1 MKRQKNY
8 PMSKNHFLISLFRN
22 MSKKSQKSKKTVLI
36 QPEEDISIEPVTLD
50 KKTGEIKILILAKPG
65 SKQNNITNVSEE
77 GIGVQ
82 INAPPVEGQ
91 ANIELVKFMSKCLG
105 LRKSDVCLAQG
116 SKSRHKT
123 LTISKGITT
132 VENVLAIL
140 KKECTPDT

>member
-1 MKRQKNY
+1 
-8 PMSKNHFLISLFRN
+8 MSKNNFLISFLFRN
-22 MSKKSQKSKKTVLI
+22 MSKKSEKSKKSVLI
-36 QPEEDISIEPVTLD
+36 EPEDISVEPVTLD

-65 SKQNNITNVSEE
+65 SKQNNITNFCEDGV
-77 GIGVQ
+77 GVQ

-91 ANIELVKFMSKCLG
+91 ANTELVKYMSKCLG

-132 VENVLAIL
+132 VENVIEIL
-140 KKECTPDT
+140 RKECTPDT

>member
-1 MKRQKNY
+1 
-8 PMSKNHFLISLFRN
+8 MSKNNLLISFLCRN
-22 MSKKSQKSKKTVLI
+22 MSKKSQKPKKPVLI
-36 QPEEDISIEPVTLD
+36 EPKDSLEPVTLD

-65 SKQNNITNVSEE
+65 AKQNNITNVSEE

-91 ANIELVKFMSKCLG
+91 ANTELVKFMSKCLG

-123 LTISKGITT
+123 LTISKGITS
-132 VENVLAIL
+132 VENVMEIL
-140 KKECTPDT
+140 RKECSPDT

>member
-1 MKRQKNY
+1 
-8 PMSKNHFLISLFRN
+8 MSKNNLLISFLCRN
-22 MSKKSQKSKKTVLI
+22 MSKKSQKSKKPVLI
-36 QPEEDISIEPVTLD
+36 EPEDSIEPVTLD

-65 SKQNNITNVSEE
+65 AKQNNITNVSEE

-91 ANIELVKFMSKCLG
+91 ANTELVKYMSKCLG

-123 LTISKGITT
+123 LTISKGITS
-132 VENVLAIL
+132 VENVMEIL
-140 KKECTPDT
+140 RKECSPDT

>member
-1 MKRQKNY
+1 
-8 PMSKNHFLISLFRN
+8 MSKNHLLIGFLCRN
-22 MSKKSQKSKKTVLI
+22 MSKKSQKSKKPVLI
-36 QPEEDISIEPVTLD
+36 EPEDNSLEPVTLD

-65 SKQNNITNVSEE
+65 AKQNNITNVSEE

-91 ANIELVKFMSKCLG
+91 ANTELVKFMSKCLG

-123 LTISKGITT
+123 LTISKGITS
-132 VENVLAIL
+132 VESVMEIL
-140 KKECTPDT
+140 RKECSPDT